1 MNVLVVNSGSS
12 SIKFQIIETDIS
24 LMQQDADR
32 RVASGVVERIGGHAL
47 ITLNAEGYPPLR
59 FDQPVRDPREAIE
72 LVLRRVVSSDSR
84 IDSIQSVS
92 DIHGVGH
99 RVVHGGERFKASV
112 RIDEDVIKGIEECI
126 DLAPLHNP
134 ANLKGIRAVKEIL
147 GAGVPQVAVFD
158 TAFHS
163 TMPEVSYLY
172 GIPYHLYRSHKIRRY
187 GFHGTSDRYIAYRY
201 RKALGLKPDQ
211 VNIIT
216 VHLGNGCSACAIK
229 NGESYDT
236 SMGFTPLEGLL
247 MGTRCGDLD
256 PTVVGY
262 LAQKEGLSLYEI
274 EAVLNRQSGLLGLSG
289 LTGDMRDLVA
299 EEAEHDDRRAKLAI
313 DVFCQRV
320 RKYIGAYFVAL
331 GNADAVVLTGGIGE
345 NSAPV
350 RKRIC
355 CGLRSIGVE
364 LDEEKNERLKP
375 GETAEI
381 TTPTSRTKV
390 YVAPTN
396 EELLI
401 ARDTLRVI
409 AGELHA

>member
-1 MNVLVVNSGSS
+1 
-12 SIKFQIIETDIS
+12 
-24 LMQQDADR
+24 
-32 RVASGVVERIGGHAL
+32 
-47 ITLNAEGYPPLR
+47 
-59 FDQPVRDPREAIE
+59 
-72 LVLRRVVSSDSR
+72 
-84 IDSIQSVS
+84 
-92 DIHGVGH
+92 
-99 RVVHGGERFKASV
+99 
-112 RIDEDVIKGIEECI
+112 
-126 DLAPLHNP
+126 
-134 ANLKGIRAVKEIL
+134 
-147 GAGVPQVAVFD
+147 
-158 TAFHS
+158 
-163 TMPEVSYLY
+163 
-172 GIPYHLYRSHKIRRY
+172 
-187 GFHGTSDRYIAYRY
+187 
-201 RKALGLKPDQ
+201 
-211 VNIIT
+211 
-216 VHLGNGCSACAIK
+216 
-229 NGESYDT
+229 
-236 SMGFTPLEGLL
+236 MGFTPLEGLL

-274 EAVLNRQSGLLGLSG
+274 EALLNRQSGLLGLSG

-313 DVFCQRV
+313 EVFCQRV

-331 GNADAVVLTGGIGE
+331 GNADAIVLTGGIGE

-355 CGLRSIGVE
+355 SGLRSIGVE
-364 LDEEKNERLKP
+364 LDEEKNERLKS

-409 AGELHA
+409 TGELQA